1 MSDRTDRCAII
12 KQAKKEWVGLEMAT
26 QKKKRADV
34 KNRQHA
40 QKRNNQPLFV

>member
-26 QKKKRADV
+26 QKKKNERT
-34 KNRQHA
+34 
-40 QKRNNQPLFV
+40 